1 MERHRLERAAAEKAR
16 VEAAAVT
23 AKLEATALADAA
35 RREKDRTVEVATVRS
50 LRENLELQ
58 SRPWRDARARRTKGV
73 DWTPTHKPI
82 FISYAPTQDAT
93 YDELA
98 FCQKMVETLNEIQ
111 TPPIAGET
119 IGERVACAW
128 LDANELGTL
137 VTSTDERAL
146 ARLEA
151 CESCAGV
158 ICVVTDAY
166 LDSEQCALERDA
178 VRCRRTPVKG
188 GGDAHEVPV
197 VVVVIQGGAE
207 GGAEGAHLKGVL
219 VPEGLLGV
227 GDADPIE
234 IPLVDAHD
242 PIVAAT
248 TAVRAL
254 ESLRERS
261 GQLRECLGGAAHPG
275 FEPATRT
282 LNTATLTAGRAPDE
296 RDVKAWMDANDG
308 SWYVYFIL
316 ILRLWQLD

>member
-50 LRENLELQ
+50 LRQNLVLQ

-98 FCQKMVETLNEIQ
+98 FCQKMVETLNEIR

-158 ICVVTDAY
+158 ICVVTEAY
-166 LDSEQCALERDA
+166 LDSDQCALERDA

-234 IPLVDAHD
+234 IEIESVHD

-308 SWYVYFIL
+308 SWYVKFIL
-316 ILRLWQLD
+316 IPPI

>member
-1 MERHRLERAAAEKAR
+1 
-16 VEAAAVT
+16 
-23 AKLEATALADAA
+23 
-35 RREKDRTVEVATVRS
+35 
-50 LRENLELQ
+50 
-58 SRPWRDARARRTKGV
+58 
-73 DWTPTHKPI
+73 
-82 FISYAPTQDAT
+82 
-93 YDELA
+93 
-98 FCQKMVETLNEIQ
+98 
-111 TPPIAGET
+111 
-119 IGERVACAW
+119 
-128 LDANELGTL
+128 
-137 VTSTDERAL
+137 
-146 ARLEA
+146 
-151 CESCAGV
+151 
-158 ICVVTDAY
+158 
-166 LDSEQCALERDA
+166 
-178 VRCRRTPVKG
+178 VKG

-197 VVVVIQGGAE
+197 VVVVIQGGTE

-234 IPLVDAHD
+234 ILIASVHD

-261 GQLRECLGGAAHPG
+261 GQLRECLGGATHPG

-282 LNTATLTAGRAPDE
+282 LNAATLTAGRAPDE

>member
-50 LRENLELQ
+50 LRQNLELQ

-98 FCQKMVETLNEIQ
+98 FCQKMVETLNEIR
-111 TPPIAGET
+111 TPPIGGEST
-119 IGERVACAW
+119 GERVACAW

-158 ICVVTDAY
+158 ICVVSAAY
-166 LDSEQCALERDA
+166 LDSEQCALERDV

-308 SWYVYFIL
+308 SWYVKFIFDL
-316 ILRLWQLD
+316 ARRGN